1 MNFKELAAEL
11 GLEEDE
17 YRELVELF
25 MTTGA
30 AEFEKLKAA
39 WTAGD
44 VDTVMRSAHT
54 IKGAS
59 GNLGLTDV
67 YNTATTIEKSADN
80 GQLDGLEQHLS
91 TLQTQIDAIATFV
104 GK

>member
-1 MNFKELAAEL
+1 MNFKDLGANL

-30 AEFEKLKAA
+30 ADFQDLAA
-39 WTAGD
+39 ALAAGD
-44 VDTVMRSAHT
+44 ADAVMRKAHS

-59 GNLGLTDV
+59 GNLGLSDL
-67 YNTATTIEKSADN
+67 YQTAGLIEKKAES
-80 GQLDGLEQHLS
+80 GQLDDIEPTMATMQSQFG
-91 TLQTQIDAIATFV
+91 AIEALIR
-104 GK
+104 K